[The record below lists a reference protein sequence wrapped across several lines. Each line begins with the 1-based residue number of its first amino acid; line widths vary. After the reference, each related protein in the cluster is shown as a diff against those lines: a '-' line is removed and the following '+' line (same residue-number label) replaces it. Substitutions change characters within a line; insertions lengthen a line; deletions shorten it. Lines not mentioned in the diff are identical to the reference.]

1 MQNPMSNSNRQELF
15 DLPVNPDVLFA
26 DHKNIYKE
34 RIEKR
39 QRKMLNRIPFIRPFL
54 HESETILCV
63 TTGCSPVSLIEQ
75 FMTGWIV
82 FYLKRSL
89 FVFTNERIFHI
100 PTKHDFS
107 YRNSLA
113 QIVYA
118 DCKSIA
124 IKGRNLVAEYKNGK
138 KEKFLYIPRSESK
151 KIKTLLQ
158 EMSLEG
164 QPSSM
169 LSRTHLCPRCTNLL
183 ATGQYTCPSCSLE
196 FKNKKQTKRISIIY
210 PGGGYFYTG
219 HPFLGLG
226 DALAEIYLTLLVI
239 AALAAAISGA
249 AGGISALVFFG
260 IILTLEKA
268 LTVYH
273 SNHFIKEYIP
283 KDHCIRVLTGEPNTQ
298 QPAEAAA
305 EPKTEE
311 ILSASWNNQVKVK
324 VP

>member
-1 MQNPMSNSNRQELF
+1 MQNPMSNSSRQDLF
-15 DLPVNPDVLFA
+15 GLPVNPDVMFA
-26 DHKNIYKE
+26 NHKNIYRE

-39 QRKMLNRIPFIRPFL
+39 QRKMLNKISFIRPFL

-82 FYLKRSL
+82 FHLKRSL

-100 PTKHDFS
+100 PTKRDFS

-113 QIVYA
+113 QILYA
-118 DCKSIA
+118 DCQSIA
-124 IKGRNLVAEYKNGK
+124 IKGRNLVTEYKNGK

-151 KIKTLLQ
+151 EIKTLLQ
-158 EMSLEG
+158 EMPLEG

-169 LSRTHLCPRCTNLL
+169 SSRTHLCPRCTNLL
-183 ATGQYTCPSCSLE
+183 VTDQYTCPSCSLE

-226 DALAEIYLTLLVI
+226 DALAEVYLTLLVI

-249 AGGISALVFFG
+249 AGGISALVFLS
-260 IILTLEKA
+260 IILTFEKA

-283 KDHCIRVLTGEPNTQ
+283 KDRCIEMLTREPDTRK
-298 QPAEAAA
+298 PAGVTP
-305 EPKTEE
+305 EPKPEE

-324 VP
+324 TP

>member
-1 MQNPMSNSNRQELF
+1 MQNPMSNSRRQ
-15 DLPVNPDVLFA
+15 DVSGLPVNPDFMFA
-26 DHKNIYKE
+26 NHKSIYKA

-39 QRKMLNRIPFIRPFL
+39 QRKMLRKIPFIKPFL
-54 HESETILCV
+54 HDGETILCV

-75 FMTGWIV
+75 FLTGWVV

-100 PTKHDFS
+100 PTKQDFS

-113 QIVYA
+113 QILYA
-118 DCKSIA
+118 DCQNIA
-124 IKGRNLVAEYKNGK
+124 VKRRSLVAEYKNGK
-138 KEKFLYIPRSESK
+138 KETFLYLPSGESK

-158 EMSLEG
+158 DMRLDG

-169 LSRTHLCPRCTNLL
+169 LSRTHLCPRCTNPLVTDRY
-183 ATGQYTCPSCSLE
+183 ACPSCSLE
-196 FKNKKQTKRISIIY
+196 FKDRRQAKKISIIC

-219 HPFLGLG
+219 HPFLGVC
-226 DALAEIYLTLLVI
+226 DALAEVYLTLLLVLS
-239 AALAAAISGA
+239 LAAAISGA
-249 AGGISALVFFG
+249 AGGISALITIG
-260 IILTLEKA
+260 ILLTFEKA

-283 KDHCIRVLTGEPNTQ
+283 KERCIRVLAPEPNAQ
-298 QPAEAAA
+298 QPAPVPP
-305 EPKTEE
+305 EPKPEE
-311 ILSASWNNQVKVK
+311 ILSASWNSQVKSE